1 MIRTHTAINSAE
13 GGTVFRFNPE
23 ECLMSKRVVARPRL
37 HTKWVLIVFT
47 AILVITWGDNQCC
60 PAKSWGRDNEI
71 GSQEE
76 TQISKSDP
84 TQSGSA
90 RRHST
95 TGFQLFDHAIHLI
108 RRNYVNEI
116 PDTLLFDFPLKE
128 MTMILSPHCVD
139 EIPDI
144 TECYEERARCFAE
157 SIRSIAARSNNR
169 QEVLIEMALKLILR
183 QLDPNTGLLDEAMLK
198 EIKISTSGK
207 FGGVGLVVASR
218 EGNYVVVSPFEGSP
232 AHKAG
237 IKPGEIVLEIDGQS
251 VQGLPLSEVL
261 AKVRG
266 SAGSIIAF
274 TLKDPK
280 SDKIRHIRLR
290 RKEIVVPPVRYGVP
304 AEGIGYLR
312 LVNFQESTYADTQ
325 QALRLM
331 IAQNGSPL
339 KGLVLDLRDNPG
351 GLFDQAI
358 QVAELFVSSGVIT
371 SLRGRN
377 QQFNREF
384 RANSR
389 TLVPNI
395 PIVVLINNGTAS
407 ASEILAGALKN
418 KPGVVL
424 MGKRSFGKASV
435 QAVFPLGKG
444 SALRLTTAHYYTAD
458 GEDIEGKGLE
468 PGVKLETPDDN
479 RIEGTVDPLAAER
492 LDTDRSLTRAIEY
505 IRSSQ
510 RPNNRIFQSLF

>member
-1 MIRTHTAINSAE
+1 M
-13 GGTVFRFNPE
+13 V
-23 ECLMSKRVVARPRL
+23 KRVVPRPRL
-37 HTKWVLIVFT
+37 HTSWVIAFT
-47 AILVITWGDNQCC
+47 AILAVCLGNQYC
-60 PAKSWGRDNEI
+60 PAKSSDFVDSEISSQDGR
-71 GSQEE
+71 
-76 TQISKSDP
+76 QISRSDP
-84 TQSGSA
+84 VPSGTVKKY
-90 RRHST
+90 ST
-95 TGFQLFDHAIHLI
+95 TGSQLFDYAIHLL

-116 PDTLLFDFPLKE
+116 PDTLLFDFPLKR
-128 MTMILSPHCVD
+128 MTMTLLPHCVED
-139 EIPDI
+139 IPNI
-144 TECYEERARCFAE
+144 AECSEERERCFGQ
-157 SIRSIAARSNNR
+157 SIRSIAARCNIR
-169 QEVLIEMALKLILR
+169 QELLFEIALKLILR
-183 QLDPNTGLLDEAMLK
+183 QLDPNTGLLDESMLK
-198 EIKISTSGK
+198 EIKISTSGR

-237 IKPGEIVLEIDGQS
+237 ITPGEIVLEIDGQS

-266 SAGSIIAF
+266 PAGSIIAF

-290 RKEIVVPPVRYGVP
+290 RKEIVVPPVRYGMP

-312 LVNFQESTYADTQ
+312 LVNFQESTYADTL
-325 QALRLM
+325 QALKLM
-331 IAQNGSPL
+331 IAQNGRPL

-371 SLRGRN
+371 SLRGHN

-384 RANSR
+384 RSNSR
-389 TLVPNI
+389 SMVPRV

-407 ASEILAGALKN
+407 ASEILAGALKG

-424 MGKRSFGKASV
+424 MGKRTFGKASV

-458 GEDIEGKGLE
+458 GEDIEGKGLD
-468 PGVKLETPDDN
+468 PGVKLETPEDN
-479 RIEGTVDPLAAER
+479 RQEGTVDPLAAER
-492 LDTDRSLTRAIEY
+492 LDTDYSLMRAIEY

-510 RPNNRIFQSLF
+510 LPHRTFESLF